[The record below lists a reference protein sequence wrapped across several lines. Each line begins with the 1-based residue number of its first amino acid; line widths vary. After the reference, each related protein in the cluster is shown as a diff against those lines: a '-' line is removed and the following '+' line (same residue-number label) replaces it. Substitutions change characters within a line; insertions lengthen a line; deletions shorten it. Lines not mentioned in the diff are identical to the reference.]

1 MLREGSVRPRLQ
13 LHLGGIE
20 GVPARCAALA
30 AVAFAAVLR
39 HDGGGGGGGVQVGET
54 GVSG

>member
-1 MLREGSVRPRLQ
+1 MREGGVRPRLQ

-39 HDGGGGGGGVQVGET
+39 HDGGGEGGGMRVGKT
-54 GVSG
+54 GGSG